1 MKRASAL
8 ADSANVAEPAEHG
21 LDDHVLRMLLG
32 YQLRR
37 ADLAMQQVFAREIG
51 EPFNL
56 RQVEFSVLALLA
68 SNDAVRH
75 KQISEV
81 LGVAPSNMVGVMSG
95 LERRRL
101 IACRP
106 DPADGRS
113 RFWQLTDQGRKL
125 ERQVAKAVADL
136 EHRFVGE
143 TDAADRDRN
152 SLAQALDRL
161 W

>member
-1 MKRASAL
+1 MKQASAQ
-8 ADSANVAEPAEHG
+8 ASTANHAEPAGHG
-21 LDDHVLRMLLG
+21 LDDSVLRKLLG

-37 ADLAMQQVFAREIG
+37 ADLAMQQAFARDIG
-51 EPFNL
+51 ESFNL

-95 LERRRL
+95 LERRQL
-101 IACRP
+101 ITCRP
-106 DPADGRS
+106 DPSDGRS

-125 ERQVAKAVADL
+125 ERQVAQAIL
-136 EHRFVGE
+136 EMEHRLVGE
-143 TDAADRDRN
+143 TGAGDCTR
-152 SLAQALDRL
+152 LAQTLDRL